1 MRYAAANSGLEYG
14 ILFALPTA
22 LTAVFESPTTKYPR
36 GIGSSLNRLTDGA
49 PFAWAR
55 IRNRG
60 VEELRRDMKN
70 IASAK
75 RLTPAGPFGKR
86 ITGRSVS
93 SFIFF
98 TVPSSC
104 STDLTVEPPPI
115 IAAGPPVSQ

>member
-1 MRYAAANSGLEYG
+1 MASANASTVLEYW
-14 ILFALPTA
+14 ILHALPTEH
-22 LTAVFESPTTKYPR
+22 TAVLESPTTRYPS

-60 VEELRRDMKN
+60 VEELSRDMKN

-86 ITGRSVS
+86 MIGRSVS
-93 SFIFF
+93 SLIFF
-98 TVPSSC
+98 TVPSS
-104 STDLTVEPPPI
+104 
-115 IAAGPPVSQ
+115 